1 VNRSKLWGSSIG
13 KLREQSDPNDGFGA
27 FSEQREN
34 HEPEVRLS
42 WRTDSLMARA
52 KDAHNFL
59 LIANSDLY
67 GTPPYMKLMAELD
80 NALEAVIYHGAS
92 TARFRECYAAVALQ
106 WTETSWPE
114 ADTLRRKDE
123 HLITLARVAD
133 LLDER
138 DPRELPFVRQMDR
151 FVKLIMD
158 DVPEDRFYSA
168 SYVSNQSLLR
178 GPEERLFRSVLND
191 REKFF
196 RAFERKRL
204 DGYCT
209 NLRNLGLRAGL
220 SRKTVYDL
228 EDELLIELEWF
239 HSF

>member
-1 VNRSKLWGSSIG
+1 MREKLNSK
-13 KLREQSDPNDGFGA
+13 NDSNCGFGA

-42 WRTDSLMARA
+42 WRTDSLMTRA

-80 NALEAVIYHGAS
+80 NALEAVVYHGAS
-92 TARFRECYAAVALQ
+92 TARFRDCYAAIVPQ
-106 WTETSWPE
+106 WDRTSWAQ
-114 ADTLRRKDE
+114 ADTLHRRDE
-123 HLITLARVAD
+123 HLVTLARVAD

-158 DVPEDRFYSA
+158 DVPEERFYSA
-168 SYVSNQSLLR
+168 SYVSNHGR
-178 GPEERLFRSVLND
+178 FRKDDERAFRSVLND

-220 SRKTVYDL
+220 SRKTVYAL

>member
-1 VNRSKLWGSSIG
+1 MNRSKLRNSMRE
-13 KLREQSDPNDGFGA
+13 KLNSKNDSNGGFGA

-59 LIANSDLY
+59 LIANSELY
-67 GTPPYMKLMAELD
+67 GTSPYMKAMAELD
-80 NALEAVIYHGAS
+80 NALEAVVYHGAA
-92 TARFRECYAAVALQ
+92 TTRFREAYESIALQ
-106 WTETSWPE
+106 WESTSRPE
-114 ADTLRRKDE
+114 ADTLRRKHE
-123 HLITLARVAD
+123 HLITLARVAE

-151 FVKLIMD
+151 FVRLLLV
-158 DVPEDRFYSA
+158 DVAEERFYPI
-168 SYVSNQSLLR
+168 SYVSGAAR
-178 GPEERLFRSVLND
+178 FRKVDERSFRSVLND

-204 DGYCT
+204 DAYCESF
-209 NLRNLGLRAGL
+209 RDFGLRVGL
-220 SRKTVYDL
+220 TEAVVHSL
-228 EDELLIELEWF
+228 EDTLLIELEWF
-239 HSF
+239 SA